1 VNVLILAAGNNSVAN
16 LDGYPLCLS
25 EINGKPLIEM
35 MLEKWSG
42 INVNFFLM
50 LNGEELK
57 KFHLAEVVHQIH
69 SKATV
74 IPIYSATAG
83 AVCTSLMAVDAINND
98 DPLVILNGDEILDVN
113 YAQVLAFF
121 NKSDVD
127 AGVVIF
133 DSVHPRYSYV
143 RLDENNLVV
152 EAAEKNPISRHATVG
167 FYWYRKGKNF
177 VEAAMSSIKK
187 QALLDPPYFVCP
199 VFNELVLKGQKIGAF
214 QIDKSAYIP
223 LKTKQ
228 HLAEFQSGRSRSA

>member
-35 MLEKWSG
+35 MLEKWNG
-42 INVNFFLM
+42 IDVNFFFM
-50 LNGEELK
+50 FNGEEMK
-57 KFHLAEVVHQIH
+57 KFHLAEVVYQINL
-69 SKATV
+69 KAIV

-98 DPLVILNGDEILDVN
+98 DHLVILNGDEILDVD
-113 YAQVLAFF
+113 YAQVLTFF
-121 NKSDVD
+121 NQSNVD

-143 RLDENNLVV
+143 RLDENNFVV

-187 QALLDPPYFVCP
+187 QALLNPPYFVCP

-228 HLAEFQSGRSRSA
+228 HLVEFQLRRSRSS